1 MSMFAGHEGIPS
13 TITGFRKLAAAVKA
27 GEVKNK
33 HAKAAL
39 RAIAAKRTKVEGTKL
54 GKALADCESGAWKPK
69 AKADKAEAPAKA
81 PAKAKGKA
89 KAKAESGAKATGER
103 MFADLSGLERHRA
116 LRAEAE
122 RLGLATGG
130 KSIELEARIR
140 EAAPAKAKTP
150 AKAKGKA
157 AKVAKAAK
165 PTMPSP
171 EALQSA
177 VDALTAWLA
186 NQ

>member
-89 KAKAESGAKATGER
+89 KAAKPAKAESGER

-150 AKAKGKA
+150 AKAKRKA